1 VKYAVES
8 FGHSVRHACELV
20 GLHRNVFKYKPEP
33 TNDEPLKK
41 RIKEIALE
49 KRRYGSPRIQNLL
62 RREGF
67 KVNHKKTER
76 IYKESELSL
85 RAKKRKKMVSTVRMP
100 LIQATQP
107 NEIWA
112 MDFVHDALLYGR
124 RFKVLTVI
132 DVYTKQCLALVADTS
147 INGIC
152 VANLLQRLKDYDKL
166 PQFIMIDNG
175 PEFSGKVLD
184 EWAYRNNVKLHFIKP
199 GKPTENGYIESF
211 NGKFRDECLNEHRFY
226 NLQEAI
232 EVIEKWRLEYNEN
245 RPHSSL
251 KGLTPNE
258 FIKTLPDLTVRKTDF
273 TTF

>member
-1 VKYAVES
+1 
-8 FGHSVRHACELV
+8 
-20 GLHRNVFKYKPEP
+20 
-33 TNDEPLKK
+33 
-41 RIKEIALE
+41 
-49 KRRYGSPRIQNLL
+49 
-62 RREGF
+62 
-67 KVNHKKTER
+67 
-76 IYKESELSL
+76 
-85 RAKKRKKMVSTVRMP
+85 MP

-147 INGIC
+147 INGVC

-166 PQFIMIDNG
+166 PQFVMVDNG

-226 NLQEAI
+226 NLHEAK

-258 FIKTLPDLTVRKTDF
+258 FIKTLPDLTAIKTDF